1 MDNKVALKKQQLDL
15 LIIKREGRRSL
26 VQKDSHEDWDQ
37 TWEERKR
44 RAQVSKWHF
53 LLSQYASTNRGA
65 RNTSQEQ
72 WIFIRQTFLAALST
86 LSYLFR
92 WSSFLRIERAAFVRS
107 LSGHFKP
114 NFSSEKTFVHFHPV
128 PNICLMKRK
137 FSILSRCAPKEVIRQ
152 GCEIHFVDPLF
163 TPRATAA
170 PESITCGGVCDSL
183 GWTRCKG
190 YKACKSVFVFES
202 VCASFLC
209 SK

>member
-1 MDNKVALKKQQLDL
+1 MWVLQSILRSSSELFVGIYFSQCSLTWGTCMNNKVALKKQQLDL
-15 LIIKREGRRSL
+15 PIIKRHGRSSL

-92 WSSFLRIERAAFVRS
+92 WSSFPRIDIATFVRS
-107 LSGHFKP
+107 LSGHFKVTSLS
-114 NFSSEKTFVHFHPV
+114 FSSEKNFCPFS
-128 PNICLMKRK
+128 PNSKN
-137 FSILSRCAPKEVIRQ
+137 LSN
-152 GCEIHFVDPLF
+152 
-163 TPRATAA
+163 
-170 PESITCGGVCDSL
+170 
-183 GWTRCKG
+183 
-190 YKACKSVFVFES
+190 
-202 VCASFLC
+202 
-209 SK
+209 